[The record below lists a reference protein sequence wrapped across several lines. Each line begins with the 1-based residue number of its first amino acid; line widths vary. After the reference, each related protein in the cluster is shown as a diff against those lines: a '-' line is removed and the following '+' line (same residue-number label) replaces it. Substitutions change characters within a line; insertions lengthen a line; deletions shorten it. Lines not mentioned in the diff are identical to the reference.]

1 MKSEE
6 YHLRVERASFE
17 PMFRM
22 GKGYYALVALL
33 FLVLAWG
40 VYAWVYQY
48 RNGLIVTG
56 MRDKVF
62 WGVYI
67 VNFVFFIGISHAGTF
82 IAAVLRVTNQ
92 EWRRPVTRIAEAMT
106 VFSLIFGAL
115 MIIADLGR
123 PDRIL
128 NLIIYGR
135 FQSPLIWDV
144 TAVTSYLVGS
154 SVCLYLAL
162 IPDIALARDRLAD
175 RPGFRRWLYTVM
187 AAGWKGT
194 PEQYRL
200 LETALTVMSVIII
213 AVMISVHT
221 VVSWVFGMT
230 MRPGWNSTIFGP
242 YFVIGAL
249 FSGVAGVITIM
260 AIIRK
265 WYRMQDF
272 ITLEHF
278 RKLGYLMM
286 AVGLVYTYTT
296 VAEYWTEYY
305 KMEEGVRDLL
315 AALFTGPYAGMF
327 WSWALPGTLVPILL
341 VGLPWTRNMA
351 GITVASILVNIGMWI
366 KRLVIVVPSI
376 ALPQVPY
383 AWGFYRPTWVELSI
397 LAGSFA
403 GFTLLY
409 AVFIKLFPIIPIWEM
424 VETGTALAPDPRAA
438 GEPRRMLAPAPA
450 PAPALSR
457 YSGASLSGAGRPELM
472 SRSEGS

>member
-1 MKSEE
+1 MSED
-6 YHLRVERASFE
+6 YQFKVERASLE
-17 PMFRM
+17 PMFRT
-22 GKGYYALVALL
+22 GKMYYALVTLL
-33 FLVLAWG
+33 SLILGWG
-40 VYAWVYQY
+40 VYAWVHQY
-48 RNGLIVTG
+48 RNGLAVTG

-92 EWRRPVTRIAEAMT
+92 EWRRPVTRMAEAMT

-154 SVCLYLAL
+154 SICLYLAL
-162 IPDIALARDRLAD
+162 IPDIAMARDRLEGW
-175 RPGFRRWLYTVM
+175 PGFRRWLYTVM
-187 AAGWKGT
+187 AVGWKGT

-230 MRPGWNSTIFGP
+230 LRPGWNSTIFGP
-242 YFVIGAL
+242 YFVIGAI
-249 FSGVAGVITIM
+249 FSGVAAVITIM
-260 AIIRK
+260 AVIRK
-265 WYRMQDF
+265 LYRLQEF

-278 RKLGYLMM
+278 RKLGFLMM
-286 AVGLVYTYTT
+286 AAGLVYTYTT
-296 VAEYWTEYY
+296 VSEYWTEYY

-315 AALFTGPYAGMF
+315 AALFTGPYATMF
-327 WSWALPGTLVPILL
+327 WSWALPGTLIPILL
-341 VGLPWTRNMA
+341 IGLPWTRTIA
-351 GITVASILVNIGMWI
+351 GITVASVLVNIGMWI
-366 KRLVIVVPSI
+366 KRMVIVVPSI

-403 GFTLLY
+403 GFMLLY
-409 AVFIKLFPIIPIWEM
+409 AVFIKLFPVIPVWEM
-424 VETGTALAPDPRAA
+424 VEAGAATDAVPQTAREL
-438 GEPRRMLAPAPA
+438 RRTPA
-450 PAPALSR
+450 PAPALST
-457 YSGASLSGAGRPELM
+457 
-472 SRSEGS
+472 SRSERS